1 MLTEGDSR
9 DQVGNNTRLLAVL
22 AEELRL
28 PLLQINH
35 SSQLGRMTD
44 DVSQFT
50 DIESVS
56 KAGLRLI
63 DSYLLTLKVL
73 RGQQALPLAPV
84 SLRAVM
90 SDVAM
95 SLQEL
100 SSLYGCDLQ
109 VKVPKRSSLVMSN
122 KEGLYMALLGLGH
135 TLITQSQA
143 VKKNCVIFEAHAF
156 KQKVVAGVS
165 TDSQID
171 RSSLKTSRRL
181 FGNVKQPIKSMHGS
195 GAGVFIADTLF
206 RAMDAG
212 LSQTSQRGRSGIY
225 AALIPSTQLTL
236 L

>member
-1 MLTEGDSR
+1 MITEGDSR
-9 DQVGNNTRLLAVL
+9 DQVGDNTRLLAVL

-35 SSQLGRMTD
+35 SSQLGGMTGET
-44 DVSQFT
+44 SQFT

-100 SSLYGCDLQ
+100 SSLYGCEVQ
-109 VKVPKRSSLVMSN
+109 VKVPRRSSLVMSH

-143 VKKNCVIFEAHAF
+143 ARQNRVIFEAHAS
-156 KQKVVAGVS
+156 KQKVLAGVS
-165 TDSQID
+165 TDSRLD
-171 RSSLKTSRRL
+171 KASLKASRKL
-181 FGNVKQPIKSMHGS
+181 FGNVKQPMKSIHGS
-195 GAGVFIADTLF
+195 GAGLFIADTLF
-206 RAMDAG
+206 GAMDAG
-212 LSQTSQRGRSGIY
+212 LNQTSREGRSGMY